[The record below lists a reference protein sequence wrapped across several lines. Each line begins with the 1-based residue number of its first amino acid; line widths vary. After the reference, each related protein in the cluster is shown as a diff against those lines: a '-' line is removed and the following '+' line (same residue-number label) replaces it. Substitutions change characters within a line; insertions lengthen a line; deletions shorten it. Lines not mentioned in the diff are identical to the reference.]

1 MTIVEM
7 QQKVKALKKQGF
19 EMVIKAG
26 KGHLGGSFSC
36 AEFLVAL
43 YYGGILKFDSKNPS
57 WEERDYFILSKGH
70 ANNVFY
76 PLLADLGYFS
86 QSVIEEYNQN
96 GSLLGGHCEPH
107 IPGVEIVTG
116 SLGHGLGVVAGMA
129 LASQLDGKKN
139 HFYVM
144 IGDGESQEGS
154 TWEALMFVAQHKL
167 TNLTVVMDYNMLGS
181 EDYIANTSNLS
192 HMTSRLT
199 SFGFD
204 AVSCDGNDMEDILLC
219 LQERIQEGFPKA
231 IVLHTLKG
239 KGLVTVEN
247 QPKSHHTLPKG
258 ADVDACRR
266 SLENEY
272 R

>member
-1 MTIVEM
+1 MTIIEM
-7 QQKVKALKKQGF
+7 QQKVKQLKKIAF
-19 EMVIKAG
+19 EMVIGAG

-43 YYGGILKFDSKNPS
+43 YYSGILKFDSNNPN

-76 PLLADLGYFS
+76 PLLADLGYFP
-86 QSVIEEYNQN
+86 QSVITDYNKN

-116 SLGHGLGVVAGMA
+116 SLGHGLGVTAGMA
-129 LASQLDGKKN
+129 LASKLDGKPN
-139 HFYVM
+139 HFYVLV
-144 IGDGESQEGS
+144 GDGESQEGS
-154 TWEALMFVAQHKL
+154 TWEALMFIAQYKL
-167 TNLTVVMDYNMLGS
+167 TNLTVVIDQNGLGS
-181 EDYIANTSNLS
+181 EDYIENTSNLS
-192 HMTSRLT
+192 KLVWRLNT
-199 SFGFD
+199 FGFD
-204 AVSCDGNDMEDILLC
+204 AVNCAGNDIDDILLC
-219 LQERIQEGFPKA
+219 LKQRSSDLPKA
-231 IVLHTLKG
+231 IVLHTIKG
-239 KGLVTVEN
+239 KGLVTAEN

-258 ADVDACRR
+258 NDVELCRR

>member
-1 MTIVEM
+1 MTIEEM
-7 QQKVKALKKQGF
+7 NQKVKQLKKTAF

-43 YYGGILKFDSKNPS
+43 YYGGILKFDPKNPQ
-57 WEERDYFILSKGH
+57 WEDRDYFILSKGH

-76 PLLADLGYFS
+76 PMLADLGYFP
-86 QSVIEEYNQN
+86 QFVIEDYNKN
-96 GSLLGGHCEPH
+96 GSLLGGHCEPN

-116 SLGHGLGVVAGMA
+116 SLGHGLAVAAGMA
-129 LASQLDGKKN
+129 LASKLDGKKN
-139 HFYVM
+139 HFYVLV
-144 IGDGESQEGS
+144 GDGESQEGS
-154 TWEALMFVAQHKL
+154 TWEALMFIAQHKL
-167 TNLTVVMDYNMLGS
+167 TNLTVIIDNNGLGS
-181 EDYIANTSNLS
+181 EDYIENTCSLS
-192 HMTSRLT
+192 HLSVRLK

-204 AVSCDGNDMEDILLC
+204 ATTCDGNDIEDVLLC
-219 LQERIQEGFPKA
+219 LKETCVDLPRA
-231 IVLHTLKG
+231 LVLKTIKG

-247 QPKSHHTLPKG
+247 KPKSHHTLPKG
-258 ADVDACRR
+258 DDVEACRR

>member
-1 MTIVEM
+1 MTIVELN
-7 QQKVKALKKQGF
+7 QKVKQLKKIAF
-19 EMVIKAG
+19 EMVIGAG

-43 YYGGILKFDSKNPS
+43 YYGGILKFDPKNPR

-76 PLLADLGYFS
+76 PLLADLGYFP
-86 QSVIEEYNQN
+86 QSAITDYNKN

-107 IPGVEIVTG
+107 IPGVEIIAG

-129 LASQLDGKKN
+129 LASKLDGKSN
-139 HFYVM
+139 HFFVLV
-144 IGDGESQEGS
+144 GDGESQEGS
-154 TWEALMFVAQHKL
+154 TWEALMFIAQHKL
-167 TNLTVVMDYNMLGS
+167 TNLTVVIDNNGLGS
-181 EDYIANTSNLS
+181 EDYIANSAGLS
-192 HMTSRLT
+192 KLHNRLQE
-199 SFGFD
+199 FNFD
-204 AVSCDGNDMEDILLC
+204 AQSAAGHDIQDILNVLNQKPFE
-219 LQERIQEGFPKA
+219 LPRA
-231 IVLHTLKG
+231 IILNTVKG

-247 QPKSHHTLPKG
+247 LPKSHHTLPRG

-272 R
+272 C

>member
-1 MTIVEM
+1 MTIEEM
-7 QQKVKALKKQGF
+7 QQKVKQLKKTAF
-19 EMVIKAG
+19 EMVIGAG

-43 YYGGILKFDSKNPS
+43 YYGGILKFEPANPF
-57 WEERDYFILSKGH
+57 WKERDYFILSKGH

-76 PLLADLGYFS
+76 PLLADLGYFP
-86 QSVIEEYNQN
+86 QSVITDYNKN

-129 LASQLDGKKN
+129 LASKLDGKTN
-139 HFYVM
+139 HFYVLV
-144 IGDGESQEGS
+144 GDGESQEGS
-154 TWEALMFVAQHKL
+154 TWEALMFIVQHNL
-167 TNLTVVMDYNMLGS
+167 TNLTVVIDRNGLGS
-181 EDYIANTSNLS
+181 EDFIVNTSSLS
-192 HMTSRLT
+192 KMRQRL
-199 SFGFD
+199 SAFGFD
-204 AVSCDGNDMEDILLC
+204 AVNCSGNDIEDILLC
-219 LQERIQEGFPKA
+219 LKQRSGDYPKA
-231 IVLHTLKG
+231 IVLHTIKG

-258 ADVDACRR
+258 NDVELCRR